1 MASWLKIIGTQTGRF
16 ILGLT
21 GASLKNNGGTEVQVR
36 NNADS
41 AYADLGAKNITINGT
56 TYYNTIQASAGQ
68 TQNVTLTLP
77 TDDGSPGQVLSTD
90 GSGIL
95 SWVAAANTA
104 PNLTADTTSLAFGSG
119 STVSA
124 FTLPANAVVDS
135 VVIIVDTAFDG
146 TPTLSV
152 GYNGGSASYYAG
164 SGDNLLTVADRYQ
177 IPNQN
182 PADVS
187 TQAIELYY
195 SAGGASVGSAR
206 VIVYYSVPM

>member
-1 MASWLKIIGTQTGRF
+1 MASWLKITGTQVGKF

-21 GASLKNNGGTEVQVR
+21 GVTLKNNAGNLDVR

-41 AYADLGAKNITINGT
+41 AYADVSLDSVILNGST
-56 TYYNTIQASAGQ
+56 FTNTIQPSPSQ
-68 TQNVTLTLP
+68 TQNVILTLP
-77 TDDGSPGQVLSTD
+77 VDDGSAGQVLSTD
-90 GSGIL
+90 GTGVL
-95 SWVAAANTA
+95 TWVSAANTA
-104 PNLTADTTSLAFGSG
+104 PCLTADTTSFAFGSG

-135 VVIIVDTAFDG
+135 TVIIVDSAFDG

-177 IPNQN
+177 IPCQEQ
-182 PADVS
+182 AS
-187 TQAIELYY
+187 GTTQSVELYY
-195 SAGGASVGSAR
+195 SAGGATTGNGR
-206 VIVYYSVPM
+206 VIIYYSIPA